1 MAKAK
6 SGVPAGFHT
15 VTPHLIMNNASSA
28 LDWYEKALGAEIVS
42 RSPGPDGKIMHA
54 EMRIGNSRI
63 FLNDEMGGGKSLKAV
78 GGSPVSLWIYV
89 DDCDALFN
97 RAVAAGAKVP
107 PGPMGALADQFW
119 GDRTGSLTDPEGYVW
134 TIATRKEDLTPEE
147 INQRA
152 EAFFKEYAAAQK

>member
-6 SGVPAGFHT
+6 SGVPAGLHT
-15 VTPHLIMNNASSA
+15 VTPHLIMNDTSSA

-54 EMRIGNSRI
+54 EMRIGNSHI
-63 FLNDEMGGGKSLKAV
+63 YLNDEMGGGKSLKTL
-78 GGSPVSLWIYV
+78 GGSPISLWLYV

-97 RAVAAGAKVP
+97 RAVAAGAKVAA
-107 PGPMGALADQFW
+107 GPMGALADQFW
-119 GDRTGSLTDPEGYVW
+119 GDRTGMVTDPEGYVW

-147 INQRA
+147 LNRRA
-152 EAFFKEYAAAQK
+152 EEFFKQFAPAQK